1 MTQKFKVEVNMSH
14 KVIID
19 GDWSG
24 HEMEIAAVL
33 AAHGKAEILGATCV
47 FGNASHDQI
56 IENARD
62 LLYFLKLHHIPV
74 YKGEKA
80 PSDSVQ
86 LEGDNAFS
94 SNGLRDVKLEKSTM
108 PYEEKHSVDFILEQ
122 LKVNDSKTITITASG
137 PLTNIAKAYK
147 LDPVPMER
155 VKEIIIMGGCTHDMQ
170 AHDIAVRRGN
180 ITHFGEF
187 NFQQAAKD
195 ASDIMNSGLPITLL
209 PMNCTHQLTFT
220 PERQVKFENLY
231 QSNSY
236 VKDALVNMMLAPA
249 HLDLAKFN
257 SAPVMH
263 DIHCGLYILYPEV
276 YKTVKGDVIVTPKDD
291 IEWPYS
297 RTGYTEFI
305 ENQNG
310 KCTVAIEVKD
320 PDQLFDIFLESMT
333 YLVPT
338 TAIDGVGN
346 IT

>member
-1 MTQKFKVEVNMSH
+1 MSH

-47 FGNASHDQI
+47 FGNASHEQI
-56 IENARD
+56 VENARD
-62 LLYFLKLHHIPV
+62 LLFFLKLHHIPV
-74 YKGEKA
+74 YRGENA
-80 PSDSVQ
+80 PSDSEQ

-94 SNGLRDVKLEKSTM
+94 NNGLGDVKLEKSPL
-108 PYEEKHSVDFILEQ
+108 PYEDKHSVDFILEQ
-122 LKVNDSKTITITASG
+122 LKDNDPKTVTITASG

-147 LDPVPMER
+147 QDPIIMEK
-155 VKEIIIMGGCTHDMQ
+155 VKEIIIMGGCTHDMP
-170 AHDIAVRRGN
+170 AHDIDVRRGN

-195 ASDIMNSGLPITLL
+195 ASDVMNSGLPITLL

-220 PERQVKFENLY
+220 PARQERFEKLY

-263 DIHCGLYILYPEV
+263 DIHCGLYLLHPEL
-276 YKTVKGDVIVTPKDD
+276 YKTVKGDVIVAPKDD

-297 RTGYTEFI
+297 RTGYTEFR
-305 ENQNG
+305 ENPDG
-310 KCTVAIEVKD
+310 KCNVVVEVKD
-320 PDQLFDIFLESMT
+320 ADQLFDIFLDSMT
-333 YLVPT
+333 YLIPT
-338 TAIDGVGN
+338 TAIDEIDN
-346 IT
+346 